1 MLAKLDQG
9 DHNID
14 MLYEFGRLDSLA
26 RRTIFFT
33 QQKYLH
39 RTVIPKKF
47 DRVFSFLI
55 DEGDFIPISKKNI
68 VNAGEVS
75 ANLEQSIQAL
85 IASGEMDNIEG
96 GDMETLGKD
105 YLTYHAAGVTGVFDE
120 DAHFSDETMY
130 QYYFS
135 IQSIEQSFDFQSYRK
150 NNDLAGDNNQIG
162 GAVELFNDPQA
173 TQQTLPPTDIN
184 ITNIRAG
191 FTDVQASPR
200 TPINYTQN
208 R

>member
-1 MLAKLDQG
+1 
-9 DHNID
+9 
-14 MLYEFGRLDSLA
+14 
-26 RRTIFFT
+26 
-33 QQKYLH
+33 
-39 RTVIPKKF
+39 
-47 DRVFSFLI
+47 
-55 DEGDFIPISKKNI
+55 
-68 VNAGEVS
+68 
-75 ANLEQSIQAL
+75 
-85 IASGEMDNIEG
+85 
-96 GDMETLGKD
+96 
-105 YLTYHAAGVTGVFDE
+105 LTYHAAGVTGVFDE